1 MKIVSSHQMRIL
13 EQCANQRG
21 VADSAI
27 MENAGLGM
35 ARCIRSMFRSI
46 TGFQFFVLVGPG
58 NNGGDGLVLA
68 RLLRSWGY
76 RVVVAILA
84 KRPGDDPK
92 RALVARQG
100 TLIIDVFNQNPIPDF
115 STLHIKSG
123 VKVCL
128 AILKFPFVK
137 FSHFSLRYNIHRTA
151 LYKSTS
157 FLKKIVTVC
166 NKS

>member
-21 VADSAI
+21 VADSAM
-27 MENAGLGM
+27 MENAGVGM

-84 KRPGDDPK
+84 KRPDDDPK
-92 RALVARQG
+92 RAFVDLPGGPRWRTSILRCRDPENRDAR
-100 TLIIDVFNQNPIPDF
+100 NPENP
-115 STLHIKSG
+115 G
-123 VKVCL
+123 
-128 AILKFPFVK
+128 
-137 FSHFSLRYNIHRTA
+137 
-151 LYKSTS
+151 
-157 FLKKIVTVC
+157 
-166 NKS
+166 